1 MSRGFLMQNVFEKQ
15 EPDSKSSALA
25 CSHGVLELKA
35 TRKALLLTD
44 EETEAQGEKSEL
56 LSRRGL
62 TARSSVKR
70 NL

>member
-1 MSRGFLMQNVFEKQ
+1 MSRGFLKQNVSEEQ
-15 EPDSKSSALA
+15 EPCSKSLALA
-25 CSHGVLELKA
+25 WNHGVLELKA
-35 TRKALLLTD
+35 SREALLLTD
-44 EETEAQGEKSEL
+44 EETEAQGKKSEL